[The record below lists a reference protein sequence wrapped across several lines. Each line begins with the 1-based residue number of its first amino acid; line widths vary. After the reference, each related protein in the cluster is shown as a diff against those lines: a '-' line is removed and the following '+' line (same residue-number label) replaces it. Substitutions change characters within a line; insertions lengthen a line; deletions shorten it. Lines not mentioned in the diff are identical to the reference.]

1 MAAESRRA
9 IYAAIGAN
17 LAIAITK
24 FIAAS
29 FTHSSAMISE
39 GIHSLVDT
47 GNGGL
52 LLLGINR
59 SQKPADAAHPFG
71 HGKELYFW
79 TLIVAIMIFAV
90 GGGVSAYEGLLH
102 ILRPE
107 PIANPSW
114 NYIVLASCHRLRRL
128 FFCSRVSEHFRRYRE
143 TKAFGSSIHT
153 SKDPTTFTVLFED
166 TAALLGLIVA
176 LAGVYL
182 AQVFNNPFF
191 DGAASIVIG
200 IILALVAV
208 LLAYESKGLL
218 IGEAADPETIK
229 NIRHL
234 AESDPCVQRVNN
246 LLTMHFGPNS
256 ILLALDV
263 RLGSGLSAAEVK
275 QTVDRIETAIRKQ
288 YPDVKHVFIEFDST
302 PAKPILRDVRHESL

>member
-1 MAAESRRA
+1 MVVESRKA

-17 LAIAITK
+17 LAIAVTK

-29 FTHSSAMISE
+29 FTRSSAMISE

-52 LLLGINR
+52 LLLGIKR

-71 HGKELYFW
+71 HGKEVYFW

-102 ILRPE
+102 ILHPE
-107 PIANPSW
+107 PIANPMW
-114 NYIVLASCHRLRRL
+114 NYIVLGLAIVFEGYS
-128 FFCSRVSEHFRRYRE
+128 FTVAFR
-143 TKAFGSSIHT
+143 AFQAIKGDQSIWHSIHT

-176 LAGVYL
+176 LAGIYL
-182 AQVFNNPFF
+182 AQAFNNPYF

-200 IILALVAV
+200 AILALVAV

-218 IGEAADPETIK
+218 IGEGADPETIR
-229 NIRHL
+229 NIRRM
-234 AESDPCVQRVNN
+234 AESDPCVERVSNI
-246 LLTMHFGPNS
+246 LTMHFGPNS
-256 ILLALDV
+256 IMLVLDLE
-263 RLGSGLSAAEVK
+263 LGSGLSAAEVK
-275 QTVDRIETAIRKQ
+275 QAVDRIEKTIRKH
-288 YPDVKHVFIEFDST
+288 YPDVKHVFTEFDSV
-302 PAKPILRDVRHESL
+302 PAKPVLSEVV

>member
-29 FTHSSAMISE
+29 FTRSSAMISE

-52 LLLGINR
+52 LLLGIKR

-107 PIANPSW
+107 PIANPLW
-114 NYIVLASCHRLRRL
+114 NYIVLGLAIVFEGYS
-128 FFCSRVSEHFRRYRE
+128 FAVAFR
-143 TKAFGSSIHT
+143 AFQTVQGNQSIWRSIHT

-166 TAALLGLIVA
+166 TAALLGLVVA

-218 IGEAADPETIK
+218 VGEAADPETIK
-229 NIRHL
+229 NIRRL
-234 AESDPCVQRVNN
+234 AESDHCVQRVDNI
-246 LLTMHFGPNS
+246 LTMHFGPNS

-275 QTVDRIETAIRKQ
+275 QAVDRVETAIRQ
-288 YPDVKHVFIEFDST
+288 HYPDVKHVFIEFDST
-302 PAKPILRDVRHESL
+302 PAKPILAEARRESV

>member
-1 MAAESRRA
+1 VITESKKA
-9 IYAAIGAN
+9 IYAAIAAN
-17 LAIAITK
+17 LAIAVTK
-24 FIAAS
+24 FTAAA
-29 FTHSSAMISE
+29 FTRSSAMISE

-52 LLLGINR
+52 LLLGIKR

-102 ILRPE
+102 ILHPE

-114 NYIVLASCHRLRRL
+114 NYIVLGLAIVFEGYS
-128 FFCSRVSEHFRRYRE
+128 FAVAFR
-143 TKAFGSSIHT
+143 AFKSVKGTQTIWRSIHT

-182 AQVFNNPFF
+182 AHNFNNPYF

-208 LLAYESKGLL
+208 LLAYETKGLL
-218 IGEAADPETIK
+218 IGEAADSETIK
-229 NIRHL
+229 NIRRV
-234 AESDPCVQRVNN
+234 AESDSCVQGVNN
-246 LLTMHFGPNS
+246 ILTMHFGPNS
-256 ILLALDV
+256 IMLALEL
-263 RLGSGLSAAEVK
+263 RLPSSLSAEEVK
-275 QTVDRIETAIRKQ
+275 QTVDRVERAIRER
-288 YPDVKHVFIEFDST
+288 YPDVKHVFIEFDSE
-302 PAKPILRDVRHESL
+302 PAKPLLRAAT